1 MKQIVFSVMFIMTF
15 CVNGMYAQNVEDV
28 DSVDVSATTD
38 GVAGAKEDDSS
49 SENSQKQ
56 FKTDNFEYADVLV
69 SKFKNMLDA
78 NQKEDEEPDIFLPLG
93 KKRNWFLTQR
103 IGISLLGGSDNDL
116 DDDANKKFDQEDLS
130 DKRDVNDGKFSGGFA
145 GEYTLSF
152 VRGKMEGESIKLNPL
167 GFALNTGFVA
177 SFDKQKEAMTCDLM
191 AKIGIEAGFNHNMGF
206 GFDFLVGTG
215 KSQGVYYYLIDTSP
229 EGQEPTDDDLE
240 IEDEPY
246 TAWCAKFG
254 GQLWFRTGLFSGMGK
269 NRDIHLFVRY
279 VYSKDPHKATEYSAA
294 AFQNDWFEESWQ
306 IGLTYFYKF

>member
-1 MKQIVFSVMFIMTF
+1 MKKIIFSVMFIMTF
-15 CVNGMYAQNVEDV
+15 CVNGMYAQSADV
-28 DSVDVSATTD
+28 DSVDVSATTS
-38 GVAGAKEDDSS
+38 GVAGAQEDSS

-56 FKTDNFEYADVLV
+56 FKTDNFDYADVLV

-78 NQKEDEEPDIFLPLG
+78 NQAEEEEPDILLPLG
-93 KKRNWFLTQR
+93 KKRRWFLTQR
-103 IGISLLGGSDNDL
+103 IGISVLGGSDNDL
-116 DDDANKKFDQEDLS
+116 DGDVSSNSFDQDDLS
-130 DKRDVNDGKFSGGFA
+130 DKRETREGKFSGGFA

-152 VRGKMEGESIKLNPL
+152 IRGKMEEENVKLNPL
-167 GFALNTGFVA
+167 GFALNTGFVT
-177 SFDKQKEAMTCDLM
+177 SFDKQESMTCDLM
-191 AKIGIEAGFNHNMGF
+191 AKLGIEAGFNHNMGF
-206 GFDFLVGTG
+206 GFDFLIGTG
-215 KSQGVYYYLIDTSP
+215 KSKGIYYYLIDTSP
-229 EGQEPTDDDLE
+229 EGQEPTDDDLD